1 MQSSSTVQEDSNP
14 GPNTI
19 FTAVEVKPNPPQG
32 MGEFMKYIG
41 AHYSYPAEAL
51 KNGINGVIEVSFI
64 VEKDGSLSNVEIKKD
79 LKYGTGQAAVDVIK
93 NYPEK
98 WRPGVQ
104 NGHTV
109 RVAYTL
115 PIRLNTI
122 IQ

>member
-1 MQSSSTVQEDSNP
+1 M
-14 GPNTI
+14 
-19 FTAVEVKPNPPQG
+19 
-32 MGEFMKYIG
+32 
-41 AHYSYPAEAL
+41 
-51 KNGINGVIEVSFI
+51 KNGINGVVEVSFI